1 MIVKNLKLIS
11 SSKLYIN
18 SFDLCRVVHKEIRM
32 WIWIL
37 EIGQLCIY
45 QNALRK
51 YTEQNYVL
59 FSNGYG
65 LEDQVR
71 NKRYIVIFVNL

>member
-18 SFDLCRVVHKEIRM
+18 SFDPCRVVHKEIRM

-65 LEDQVR
+65 LEDKVR
-71 NKRYIVIFVNL
+71 NKRYIVIFVTL